1 MFLGMDY
8 QAGWD
13 HAKSVAK
20 NFKGENLGEI
30 YTPLTQMDFS
40 SVFTQVRAAK
50 PDAIYAF
57 YVGGAAVPFMKQWK
71 QSGLDKTVKLY
82 SMGAIADSM
91 LLPAIGDAALG
102 LETAYSWNPEMK
114 TPGNERFVTDFR
126 KKHGRNPTQFAM
138 FQYDAIILLDAAL
151 KEAGPENPDKFRAAL
166 KKADFKSLR
175 GNFKFNNNNF
185 PIQDIILQRV
195 EKTDDGKFDVK
206 FLEVIKKDVAGSASR
221 LLSAEGLIAAPTTS
235 SRRHADR
242 IPCRAILQ
250 RSATGTDAVPD
261 GGRRHAR
268 LRHHAPDQS
277 GAWLFLHA
285 GRLFLCMDHRLDR

>member
-1 MFLGMDY
+1 
-8 QAGWD
+8 
-13 HAKSVAK
+13 
-20 NFKGENLGEI
+20 
-30 YTPLTQMDFS
+30 
-40 SVFTQVRAAK
+40 VFTQIRSAK

-91 LLPAIGDAALG
+91 LLPAIGEAAVG
-102 LETAYSWNPEMK
+102 VETVYSWNPEMK

-126 KKHGRNPTQFAM
+126 KKYNRNPTQFAM
-138 FQYDAIILLDAAL
+138 FQYDAILLLDAAL

-195 EKTDDGKFDVK
+195 EKTDDGKYDVK
-206 FLEVIKKDVAGSASR
+206 FLDIIKKDV
-221 LLSAEGLIAAPTTS
+221 EDP
-235 SRRHADR
+235 
-242 IPCRAILQ
+242 
-250 RSATGTDAVPD
+250 
-261 GGRRHAR
+261 
-268 LRHHAPDQS
+268 HH
-277 GAWLFLHA
+277 GACPLK
-285 GRLFLCMDHRLDR
+285 G